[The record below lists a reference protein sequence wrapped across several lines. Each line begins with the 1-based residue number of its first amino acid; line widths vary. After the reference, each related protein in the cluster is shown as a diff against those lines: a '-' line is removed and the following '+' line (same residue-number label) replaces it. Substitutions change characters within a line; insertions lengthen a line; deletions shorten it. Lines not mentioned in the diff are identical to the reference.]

1 MMTAVRQTATVQPNG
16 QLQLDVPELAPGTVT
31 EVIVLVPSTAVNQ
44 PAARTPTVAEQ
55 IATLDQLRAMS
66 TLTEQQVH
74 QWIEDIR
81 LERLAWRIPG
91 DTEP

>member
-1 MMTAVRQTATVQPNG
+1 MMTAVRRTATVQPNG

-31 EVIVLVPSTAVNQ
+31 EVIVLVPSTAT
-44 PAARTPTVAEQ
+44 REPTVAAKL
-55 IATLDQLRAMS
+55 ATLDQLRAMS
-66 TLTEQQVH
+66 TLTEEQVH